1 MRRINSAMVRKALI
15 GATAVC
21 AGALFAGAAS
31 ADTVLTL
38 VGPISGNTVGPQ
50 STSNPCIIAG
60 TTCQQPAFMDYNNFA
75 SSGNLT
81 AFDMYSTNAN
91 PGSQNGTP
99 VANGVKGDP
108 YTVGQLTRNG
118 LGTFD
123 VAIDVNTSGQ
133 RGETLNSFQ
142 VLDCGTDTTCATPT
156 ILAHYTG
163 PTLIGN
169 ISNQGNGFADF
180 TLNTVSLAGLPS
192 TDN

>member
-15 GATAVC
+15 GAIAVC
-21 AGALFAGAAS
+21 AGALFGGAAS
-31 ADTVLTL
+31 ADSVLTL

-91 PGSQNGTP
+91 PGSMNGTP
-99 VANGVKGDP
+99 VANGVKGVP
-108 YTVGQLTRNG
+108 YTVGQLTSNG

-123 VAIDVNTSGQ
+123 VAIDVNTSHN
-133 RGETLNSFQ
+133 GETLNSFQ

-156 ILAHYTG
+156 TLFHYTG

-169 ISNQGNGFADF
+169 VFNNG
-180 TLNTVSLAGLPS
+180 
-192 TDN
+192 